1 MATVKLKKESW
12 WTRRMRKA
20 GAYGPLDRALRQWR
34 SLGSVR
40 TNTGVPPNGD
50 RMVYRMNN
58 TTLEIGQGTN
68 TFKGMVGLA
77 GLCGLILMATASTL
91 LPEIFSSG
99 MWHTSYLAVVIAA
112 LACPLLIF
120 LSLLFLSIFLTDFF
134 GYTDALLRFDRTRR
148 KVWMFVGT
156 RTPIELDWD
165 RLTPVSQGVTPANT
179 NVNTFRAVLL
189 VDLDEQGEVR
199 FDGHFP
205 RIASLGQTSLNEQYA
220 LGQYEYVRQF
230 METGPASLPR
240 CETYLEHRTGL
251 RDLLSFFDLLDI
263 PRRFDWHDP
272 QMKGFGLLLLVTL
285 ACTAM
290 APMIMLFSIASWI
303 AYRCNRVPT
312 WPAQIEACAAEGGVM
327 RPPADAHSQRQPIV
341 WKEVPFI
348 LLWTGSALAFYTWVA
363 SWFLK

>member
-58 TTLEIGQGTN
+58 TTLEIGQGAN
-68 TFKGMVGLA
+68 TFKGMVGLT
-77 GLCGLILMATASTL
+77 GLIMFGAT
-91 LPEIFSSG
+91 IFG
-99 MWHTSYLAVVIAA
+99 VFLTID
-112 LACPLLIF
+112 F
-120 LSLLFLSIFLTDFF
+120 LSFIVWTAHPVSTIFVLLMGLLCIPMGVWFLSIFLTDFF

-199 FDGHFP
+199 FDGNLP
-205 RIASLGQTSLNEQYA
+205 RIASLGQISLNEQYA